1 MWQRVGR
8 DHFSLFSSGALRE
21 ASRRQ
26 AQNRRGISCPSS
38 WHGALIAD
46 LSVMGLQRGMK

>member
-8 DHFSLFSSGALRE
+8 DHFSLSSSGALKE

-26 AQNRRGISCPSS
+26 ARNRRGISCPSS
-38 WHGALIAD
+38 WHGALIAG
-46 LSVMGLQRGMK
+46 LGAKGLQRGMK